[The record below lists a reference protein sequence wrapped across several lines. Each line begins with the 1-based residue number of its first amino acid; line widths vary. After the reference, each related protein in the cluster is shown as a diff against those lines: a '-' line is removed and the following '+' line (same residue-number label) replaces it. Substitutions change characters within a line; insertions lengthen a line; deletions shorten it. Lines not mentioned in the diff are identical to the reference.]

1 MPRPTLSIDDW
12 KCPWCKEH
20 HRFESAA
27 AGACAEG
34 DLSGF
39 VDQLTCP
46 SCGKDSMVS
55 LSIQFRAEPV
65 TE

>member
-1 MPRPTLSIDDW
+1 MPRPTISYDDW
-12 KCPWCKEH
+12 KCLWCNEH
-20 HRFESAA
+20 QRFDSAA

-46 SCGKDSMVS
+46 SCGKDSTVS
-55 LSIQFRAEPV
+55 LSIQFRAEAV
-65 TE
+65 TN

>member
-1 MPRPTLSIDDW
+1 MPRPTVSYDDW
-12 KCPWCKEH
+12 KCPWCKTH
-20 HRFESAA
+20 QRFESAA

-46 SCGKDSMVS
+46 SRGKDSTVS
-55 LSIQFRAEPV
+55 LSIQFRAEAV
-65 TE
+65 TD

>member
-1 MPRPTLSIDDW
+1 MPRPTLSVDDW
-12 KCPWCKEH
+12 KRPWCKEL

-39 VDQLTCP
+39 VDQLTC
-46 SCGKDSMVS
+46 SSGGKGSMVS
-55 LSIQFRAEPV
+55 LSIQSRAEAV